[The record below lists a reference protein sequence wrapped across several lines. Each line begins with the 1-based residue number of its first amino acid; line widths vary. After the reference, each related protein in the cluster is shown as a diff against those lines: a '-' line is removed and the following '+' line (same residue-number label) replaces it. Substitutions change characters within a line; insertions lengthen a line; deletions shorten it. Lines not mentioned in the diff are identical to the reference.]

1 MLKLWA
7 VFLLAFFSG
16 FSLFA
21 AEGETKPSPVAAEKV
36 SVSLEYKEI
45 SSGSADIRI
54 FVKEKWPWVPE
65 YFLIVNENPD
75 ENGLSLLGD
84 VDNETSDE
92 NRLSL
97 VDDCENRFRILGSDE
112 QTLAG
117 RKFNVRFGYYNLV
130 HLKGGGYLDLI
141 NKSKFS
147 APICGIERQYKSIN
161 GGKPLMIDFI
171 NVVSCGQLNLE
182 TSNQKYIVDLWER
195 VKSFDHELSKAFNVV
210 N

>member
-7 VFLLAFFSG
+7 IFLLASFSS

-21 AEGETKPSPVAAEKV
+21 AKGTTKQLPVVAEKV

-45 SSGSADIRI
+45 SSGSAGIRI

-75 ENGLSLLGD
+75 ENGLSLLDGF
-84 VDNETSDE
+84 
-92 NRLSL
+92 
-97 VDDCENRFRILGSDE
+97 ENRFRVLGSDK

-117 RKFNVRFGYYNLV
+117 RDFDVRFGYYNLV
-130 HLKGGGYLDLI
+130 NLKGGGYLDLI

-161 GGKPLMIDFI
+161 EGIPLMIDFI

-182 TSNQKYIVDLWER
+182 TSNQKYIVDLWKR
-195 VKSFDHELSKAFNVV
+195 VKSFDDELSKAFHVLN
-210 N
+210 